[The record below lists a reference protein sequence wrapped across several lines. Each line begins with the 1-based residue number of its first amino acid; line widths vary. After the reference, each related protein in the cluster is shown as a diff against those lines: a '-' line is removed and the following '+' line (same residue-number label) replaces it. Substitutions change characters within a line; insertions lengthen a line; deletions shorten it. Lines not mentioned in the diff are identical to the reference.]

1 MSQGRVRPMGWRRLL
16 LLPIA
21 LLASLAVVLLART
34 VAQTPNLDATWRL
47 DGNGHLQLIATDLP
61 WMRPALGHSLEVIVA
76 PGIAPLVVDGR
87 RVANSTRW
95 IANDE
100 ERAAAAEQQRRMARV
115 LEAGTPVLLGFTDR
129 MNARVQPHPRG
140 YSTLGIT
147 FWLLCGLGLALELV
161 GAVVVLVR
169 QDVQTLL
176 YAIMAQCQAAQLLLA
191 AVDAVP
197 GMGNISLLGGNEAA
211 LRMSLDVVTCAALL
225 NATLLYPTPLPPR
238 RLLSWLSWLAAV
250 VFTTAA
256 LVFDLPQAWWWCE
269 ALSLS
274 TGLLVMG
281 LLGWS
286 YRITPHPYATVMR
299 RLSIVTT
306 GSLALVTIVVALSDR
321 MPGEVQSL
329 VTAVPVIWTVF
340 FASLLLMSPFLAR
353 SQHMMREFAM
363 LAGVST
369 LATSVDLLFVAVF
382 SFNQFAS
389 ITTSLF
395 VALGV
400 YAASRQW
407 LLDQMI
413 GARAVTTER
422 LFEHLLRI
430 ARKVEEQPERAA
442 DWQLELFHAVFQ
454 PLVARHEPGFT
465 RTTRW
470 YEGGAGLLVPLAVE
484 PQSDATASQLDEGEL
499 PEPRLIV
506 LRFAERGKRLFTA
519 EDARLADRIVEQL
532 RRAVAHD
539 RAIEQGRSEERGRIA
554 QDLHDDIGARLL
566 TLMYKAPNAE
576 MEDYVRHTLQDLK
589 TLTRGL
595 AATSHYLSHSAGEWK
610 ADIAQRLAPT
620 GCTLEWSFEQDT
632 EIQLNVVQWSGLTRI
647 LRELVSNIIAH
658 AKATHA
664 SIHGELR
671 DGMLALTVTDNG
683 VGGTPKDWSTGL
695 GLGGIRKRVR
705 MLGGTIAWQ
714 QNEPEGVRCDVS
726 VPLSAPSTTSIPSTP
741 GVPAKAPAPATPS
754 PQAPTAPS
762 TSPGAAAG

>member
-1 MSQGRVRPMGWRRLL
+1 MGWRRLL
-16 LLPIA
+16 LLPVA
-21 LLASLAVVLLART
+21 LLASLCVVMLART
-34 VAQTPNLDATWRL
+34 LAQTPDLDARWRL
-47 DGNGHLQLIATDLP
+47 DGSGHLQLIATDLP
-61 WMRPALGHSLEVIVA
+61 FMRPALGHSLEVIVA
-76 PGIAPLVVDGR
+76 PGLAPLYVDGR
-87 RVANSTRW
+87 RVVNSTRW
-95 IANDE
+95 MANDA
-100 ERAAAAEQQRRMARV
+100 ERAAAARQQRQMARV
-115 LEAGTPVLLGFTDR
+115 LESGVPVVLGFTDR
-129 MNARVQPHPRG
+129 MSAQVTPHPRG
-140 YSTLGIT
+140 YAALGIT

-161 GAVVVLVR
+161 GAVVILLR
-169 QDVQTLL
+169 QDARNLL
-176 YAIMAQCQAAQLLLA
+176 FVVMAQCQAAQLLLA

-197 GMGNISLLGGNEAA
+197 GIGNVSLLEGHEAA
-211 LRMSLDVVTCAALL
+211 LRMALDVVSCAALL

-238 RLLSWLSWLAAV
+238 RALAALAWIV
-250 VFTTAA
+250 AIVFSGAA
-256 LVFDLPQAWWWCE
+256 LAFDLPQAWWWCE

-274 TGLLVMG
+274 TGLLVVG

-286 YRITPHPYATVMR
+286 YRITPHPYATVVR
-299 RLSIVTT
+299 RLSIVAT
-306 GSLALVTIVVALSDR
+306 GSLALVTIVVSLNDR

-329 VTAVPVIWTVF
+329 VTAVPGIWTVF

-395 VALGV
+395 VALGA

-465 RTTRW
+465 QTTRW

-484 PQSDATASQLDEGEL
+484 PPPGAGSPSQFDDGEP

-566 TLMYKAPNAE
+566 TLMYKAPNPE

-595 AATSHYLSHSAGEWK
+595 AATTHFLSHATAEWK

-620 GCTLEWSFEQDT
+620 GCTLEWSFTQDR

-658 AKATHA
+658 AHATHA
-664 SIHGELR
+664 TIHAELAN
-671 DGMLALTVTDNG
+671 GQLKLAVADNG

-705 MLGGTIAWQ
+705 LLGGSIAWQ
-714 QNEPEGVRCDVS
+714 QNTPAGVRCDVS
-726 VPLSAPSTTSIPSTP
+726 VTLAT
-741 GVPAKAPAPATPS
+741 PAPL
-754 PQAPTAPS
+754 PTL
-762 TSPGAAAG
+762 PGAAVG

>member
-34 VAQTPNLDATWRL
+34 VAQTPNLDANWRL
-47 DGNGHLQLIATDLP
+47 DANGHLQLIATELP
-61 WMRPALGHSLEVIVA
+61 WMRPAMGHSLEVIVA

-100 ERAAAAEQQRRMARV
+100 ERAAASEQQRQMARV
-115 LEAGTPVLLGFTDR
+115 LESGSPVLLGFTDR
-129 MNARVQPHPRG
+129 MNARVTPHPRG
-140 YSTLGIT
+140 YTTLGIT

-169 QDVQTLL
+169 QDVQTFL
-176 YAIMAQCQAAQLLLA
+176 YATMAQCQAVQLMLA

-197 GMGNISLLGGNEAA
+197 GMGNIALLGGHEAA
-211 LRMSLDVVTCAALL
+211 IRMVLDVVTCAALL
-225 NATLLYPTPLPPR
+225 NATLLYPTPLPPH
-238 RLLSWLSWLAAV
+238 RLLSWLSWIAAI
-250 VFTTAA
+250 VFSTAA
-256 LVFDLPQAWWWCE
+256 LAFDLPQAWWWCE

-465 RTTRW
+465 QTTRW

-484 PQSDATASQLDEGEL
+484 PAGGQSEFDDGDR

-566 TLMYKAPNAE
+566 TLMYKAPNNE

-595 AATSHYLSHSAGEWK
+595 AATTHFLSHASGEWK

-620 GCTLEWSFEQDT
+620 GCELEWQFEQDV

-658 AKATHA
+658 AHATHC
-664 SIHGELR
+664 SIRAELAN
-671 DGMLALTVTDNG
+671 GQFKLTVTDDG

-705 MLGGTIAWQ
+705 MLGGTIAWT
-714 QNEPEGVRCDVS
+714 QNTPVGVRCDVS
-726 VPLSAPSTTSIPSTP
+726 VPLAIPSTT
-741 GVPAKAPAPATPS
+741 
-754 PQAPTAPS
+754 
-762 TSPGAAAG
+762 PGAVAG